1 MTKDVQEIR
10 EEFPLLKEVVWLAS
24 AGVGPMPRAALSA
37 MAAANSKLYAGY
49 DPKAW
54 NAEDEVSERACT
66 LIAKLLSVNPEE
78 IALTRSTTEGLN
90 AIACAIPWKRGDHIV
105 ITDQEYPANAV
116 PWYHQA
122 HLHGLEVR
130 VVRSEA
136 GRLPISRFA
145 EAIDDRTR
153 VVAISHV
160 QFATGF
166 RADLATLSELAHS
179 RGALLVVDGIQSVG
193 ALAVRPRELGI
204 DALAAGGYKW
214 LCGPIGSGFLY
225 VRKELCQDLVP
236 VGLGFGEITPKEHED
251 IWDALT
257 GGRPWVRDFS
267 GLAPGA
273 KRFSG
278 VGLNPAV
285 LEGLSAAL
293 EMFLKLGPEWIEA
306 RVIALSGL
314 LIERLK
320 RKGFQVVTPEAE
332 KERAGIVLFRGP
344 WDLSR
349 KEARAELDR
358 SLEAAGVKVSIR
370 AGGVRVACHF
380 FNTEEDL
387 ERLLEALP

>member
-1 MTKDVQEIR
+1 MTKEVQEIR

-24 AGVGPMPRAALSA
+24 SGVGPMPRAALSA
-37 MAAANSKLYAGY
+37 MAAVNSKLYASY

-54 NAEDEVSERACT
+54 SAEDEVRERACT
-66 LIAKLLSVNPEE
+66 LIAKLLSVSPEE

-90 AIACAIPWKRGDHIV
+90 AIACAIPWKRRDHIV

-136 GRLPISRFA
+136 GRLPVSRFA

-166 RADLATLSELAHS
+166 RADLAALSELAHS
-179 RGALLVVDGIQSVG
+179 YGALLVVDGIQSVG
-193 ALAVRPRELGI
+193 ALAVRPQELGI

-214 LCGPIGSGFLY
+214 LCGPLGSGFLY

-236 VGLGFGEITPKEHED
+236 VGLGFGEIAPREHED
-251 IWDALT
+251 IWDALS

-267 GLAPGA
+267 ELAPGA

-293 EMFLKLGPEWIEA
+293 EMFLELGPEWIEA

-320 RKGFQVVTPEAE
+320 RRGFQVVTPETE
-332 KERAGIVLFRGP
+332 EERAGIVLFRGP

-349 KEARAELDR
+349 KEVREELDR
-358 SLEAAGVKVSIR
+358 RLEATGIKVSIR

>member
-1 MTKDVQEIR
+1 VTKDVQEIR

-24 AGVGPMPRAALSA
+24 AGVGPMPRAALAA

-54 NAEDEVSERACT
+54 SAEEEVRERACT
-66 LIAKLLSVNPEE
+66 LIAKLLSVSPEE

-90 AIACAIPWKRGDHIV
+90 VIACAIPWERGDNIV

-122 HLHGLEVR
+122 HLHELEVR

-136 GRLPISRFA
+136 GCLPVSRFA
-145 EAIDDRTR
+145 EAIDGHTR

-166 RADLATLSELAHS
+166 RADLAVLSELAHS
-179 RGALLVVDGIQSVG
+179 HGALLVVDGIQSVG
-193 ALAVRPRELGI
+193 ALVVRPQELDI

-225 VRKELCQDLVP
+225 VREELCQDLVP
-236 VGLGFGEITPKEHED
+236 VGLGFGEIAPTEHDD
-251 IWDALT
+251 IWDALS

-267 GLAPGA
+267 ELAPGA

-285 LEGLSAAL
+285 LEGLSATL
-293 EMFLKLGPEWIEA
+293 ELFLELGPKWIEA

-314 LIERLK
+314 LIERLN
-320 RKGFQVVTPEAE
+320 RRGFQVVTPEAE
-332 KERAGIVLFRGP
+332 QERAGIVLFRGP
-344 WDLSR
+344 WELAR
-349 KEARAELDR
+349 KEAREQLDR
-358 SLEAAGVKVSIR
+358 RLEAAGVKVSIR